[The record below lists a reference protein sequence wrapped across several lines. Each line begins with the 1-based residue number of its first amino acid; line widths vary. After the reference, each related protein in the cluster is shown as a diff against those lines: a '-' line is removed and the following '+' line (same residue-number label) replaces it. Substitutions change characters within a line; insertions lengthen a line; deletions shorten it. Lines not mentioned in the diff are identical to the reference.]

1 MARKPSKSGKKAPP
15 KPRNVAAKALA
26 EGQFRPRVEADPKAY
41 RRRGKHP
48 EPLVPPDGEGGD
60 KD

>member
-1 MARKPSKSGKKAPP
+1 MKKPRKKQPKAPP

-26 EGQFRPRVEADPKAY
+26 EGRFRPKVMADPNAY
-41 RRRGKHP
+41 KRHP
-48 EPLVPPDGEGGD
+48 RHPQPLLPADDEDAD

>member
-1 MARKPSKSGKKAPP
+1 MARKPSKKPPP

-26 EGQFRPRVEADPKAY
+26 EGQFRPRVMVDPKAY
-41 RRRGKHP
+41 KRHPRHP
-48 EPLVPPDGEGGD
+48 EPLIPPDDGSAD